1 MKLLLDVHNHTV
13 SSGHAYSTVQEVALE
28 ASKKGLKYVGITD
41 HGPKMPGGPHIFHIG
56 NLKVI
61 PDNIDGVE
69 ILKGVEA
76 NILNKE
82 GEMDIPER
90 LLKGLDIVIASLHDV
105 CMEPSNVEEHTKALL
120 NAMENEYVDI
130 LGHPG
135 NPSFPIDKEKVVLA
149 AKKTNTLVEIN
160 NSSFSKSRKGSYKN
174 CREIALL
181 CKKHRVPVIVNSDSH
196 ISFDVGV
203 FDEAIKL
210 LEDIEMPEELIINTS
225 TDRFVEYLKSKGKD
239 RFI

>member
-135 NPSFPIDKEKVVLA
+135 NPSFPIDKEKVIKNIYIIICTVFAALKVLPSTGFDRIISLSL
-149 AKKTNTLVEIN
+149 KSNNTEEKSEI
-160 NSSFSKSRKGSYKN
+160 RT
-174 CREIALL
+174 
-181 CKKHRVPVIVNSDSH
+181 VI
-196 ISFDVGV
+196 
-203 FDEAIKL
+203 
-210 LEDIEMPEELIINTS
+210 IININIPN
-225 TDRFVEYLKSKGKD
+225 RKL
-239 RFI
+239 I